1 MIETDESC
9 MPNIV
14 ADNYAVQVISIS
26 LEYLGQNPRSVLYHL
41 PKQGSLRKGHT
52 GNTYLV

>member
-52 GNTYLV
+52 GNTYRV